1 MQDNPTMTIS
11 DTGTERTL
19 LCIDDEPNILA
30 SLRRLFRA
38 EGYRVLVAES
48 GAAGLALLE
57 QESVDMVI
65 SDMRMPEMTGAKVLE
80 QVCKLQP
87 DVIRIL
93 LTGYADIQS
102 IQAAINTG
110 EIYRYIAKP
119 WDDNDMLLTVRQAF
133 ERRELVLQTRRL
145 EALTQQQNAELK
157 TLNQGLE
164 AKVEAR
170 TRALRMEHD
179 AAVAANEKL
188 KQNYLTTIKV
198 FSSMMEMRSR
208 NAPGH
213 ARKIAEL
220 VKQMAQELKLDP
232 AESRDLF
239 VAALLHDIGKIGFSD
254 ELLSTPFTQLQ
265 GDALGQYRK
274 HPVRAEQLLMSLSEL
289 RNTGAIL
296 RAQLERFDG
305 SGFPDGLR
313 GLAIPMGA
321 RILALAVDY
330 FNLQHGAIV
339 QRHLRPDEARSLVID
354 SSGKRYDPHVVQAF
368 RAIVDG
374 PQDAGLGGVATLSG
388 ELLPGM
394 VLARD
399 LVSKDGL
406 MLLSA
411 DHVLDERMIAQ
422 VRDFEQ
428 KSGGRLPIWI
438 RNGK

>member
-1 MQDNPTMTIS
+1 MQDNPAMTIP

-30 SLRRLFRA
+30 ALRRLFRA

-80 QVCKLQP
+80 QVCQQQP

-232 AESRDLF
+232 AESRDVF

-296 RAQLERFDG
+296 RSQLERFDG
-305 SGFPDGLR
+305 TGFPDGLR

-339 QRHLRPDEARSLVID
+339 QRHLRPDEARALVID

-422 VRDFEQ
+422 VQDFEQ

-438 RNGK
+438 RKAK

>member
-1 MQDNPTMTIS
+1 MQDNPAMTIP

-30 SLRRLFRA
+30 ALRRLFRA

-80 QVCKLQP
+80 QVCQQQP

-93 LTGYADIQS
+93 LTAMPISSRSRPPSIPAKSTATSPNPGRQRHAAHGAAGFRTARAGAADAPPGS
-102 IQAAINTG
+102 AHAA
-110 EIYRYIAKP
+110 A
-119 WDDNDMLLTVRQAF
+119 
-133 ERRELVLQTRRL
+133 ERRTE
-145 EALTQQQNAELK
+145 NA
-157 TLNQGLE
+157 QPGLE

-232 AESRDLF
+232 AESRDVF

-296 RAQLERFDG
+296 RSQLERFDG
-305 SGFPDGLR
+305 TGFPDGLR

-339 QRHLRPDEARSLVID
+339 QRHLRPDEARALVID

-411 DHVLDERMIAQ
+411 DHCWMSA
-422 VRDFEQ
+422 
-428 KSGGRLPIWI
+428 
-438 RNGK
+438 

>member
-1 MQDNPTMTIS
+1 MTIS

>member
-1 MQDNPTMTIS
+1 MTLA
-11 DTGTERTL
+11 DTDTTRTV

-30 SLRRLFRA
+30 ALRRLFRA
-38 EGYRVLVAES
+38 DGYRVLVAES
-48 GAAGLALLE
+48 GPAGLALLE
-57 QESVDMVI
+57 QETVDMVI

-80 QVCKLQP
+80 QVCKLRP

-145 EALTQQQNAELK
+145 EELTRRQNAELK
-157 TLNQGLE
+157 VLNQSLE
-164 AKVEAR
+164 AKVEER
-170 TRALRMEHD
+170 TRELRIQHD
-179 AAVAANEKL
+179 AAIAANEKL

-198 FSSMMEMRSR
+198 FSNIMEMRSR

-220 VKQMAQELKLDP
+220 VRQMAQQLKLDP
-232 AESRDLF
+232 AESRAVF

-254 ELLSTPFTQLQ
+254 ELLATPFTQLQ
-265 GDALGQYRK
+265 GDALAQYRK
-274 HPVRAEQLLMSLSEL
+274 HTIRAEQLLMALSEL
-289 RNTGAIL
+289 RETGAIL
-296 RAQLERFDG
+296 RSQMERFDG
-305 SGFPDGLR
+305 TGFPDGLR

-330 FNLQHGAIV
+330 YNLQDGAIV

-354 SSGKRYDPHVVQAF
+354 ASGKRYDPHVVQAF

-374 PQDAGLGGVATLSG
+374 PEDSGQGLATLSG
-388 ELLPGM
+388 ELVPGM

-399 LVSKDGL
+399 LISKDGL

-422 VRDFEQ
+422 VRDFEN

-438 RNGK
+438 RKDK